1 MQVREAGIKI
11 ILLLS
16 TFYLFN
22 INKFLLV
29 GLRHADPSGCSL
41 LTYFLAGER
50 LNLTSEESRFYIR
63 SYCNI

>member
-1 MQVREAGIKI
+1 MQVREAGINT

-29 GLRHADPSGCSL
+29 GLYHADPSDSP
-41 LTYFLAGER
+41 LTYILAGER
-50 LNLTSEESRFYIR
+50 LNLTSEECTIWILSDYKT
-63 SYCNI
+63 